1 VTRTRPSTLLLM
13 AILGAVAG
21 WFLETALV
29 VTGRAAF
36 IPPVTLAAALALIG
50 VIVVVLA
57 LPVYRVVKGTAK
69 SRVDP
74 FYATRAVVLAKAS
87 SLTGALLG
95 GAAVAVLVFLLTR
108 SVIPPVSSLALAIA
122 TVVAGIVLLVGGLIA
137 EKMCT
142 LPPTADDPTQLPASQ
157 DHV

>member
-1 VTRTRPSTLLLM
+1 M

-57 LPVYRVVKGTAK
+57 LPVHRVVKGTAK

-142 LPPTADDPTQLPASQ
+142 LPPTDDDPTQLPASQ

>member
-1 VTRTRPSTLLLM
+1 M

-87 SLTGALLG
+87 SLTSALLG

-142 LPPTADDPTQLPASQ
+142 LPPTDDDPTQLPASQ

>member
-1 VTRTRPSTLLLM
+1 MTRTRPSMLLLM
-13 AILGAVAG
+13 GLLGGVAG

-29 VTGRAAF
+29 AGGRAAF

-50 VIVVVLA
+50 IIVVALA

-69 SRVDP
+69 TRVDP

-95 GAAVAVLVFLLTR
+95 GAAVAILLFLLTR
-108 SVIPPVSSLALAIA
+108 SVIPPVGSLALAIA
-122 TVVAGIVLLVGGLIA
+122 TVVAGIVLLAGGLVA

-142 LPPTADDPTQLPASQ
+142 LPPSDDDQTQLPASQ

>member
-142 LPPTADDPTQLPASQ
+142 LPPTDDDPTQLPASQ

>member
-1 VTRTRPSTLLLM
+1 
-13 AILGAVAG
+13 
-21 WFLETALV
+21 
-29 VTGRAAF
+29 
-36 IPPVTLAAALALIG
+36 
-50 VIVVVLA
+50 
-57 LPVYRVVKGTAK
+57 VVKGTAK

-142 LPPTADDPTQLPASQ
+142 LPPTDDDPTQLPASQ